1 MYKNYSSKPNSY
13 YLVQS
18 STPHLFKSYNNA
30 YLQCTGPSYTDCEN
44 SKCNEGCEKCY
55 GSTNN
60 NCLNDNSCVNNVC
73 CNYDGLYYPIKNQIN
88 SCYKN
93 ESRSIGYYLNLS
105 NSQFETCNDGSIK
118 CYDSTNINCLSATG
132 DRQSDI
138 YTCVSV
144 CESSCTY
151 RTFNESSKRVKFSC
165 FVENE
170 IILKIKLKK

>member
-1 MYKNYSSKPNSY
+1 MK
-13 YLVQS
+13 
-18 STPHLFKSYNNA
+18 
-30 YLQCTGPSYTDCEN
+30 
-44 SKCNEGCEKCY
+44 
-55 GSTNN
+55 
-60 NCLNDNSCVNNVC
+60 NDNSCLNNVC

-93 ESRSIGYYLNLS
+93 ESRSIGYYLNSS

-118 CYDSTNINCLSATG
+118 CYDSININCLSATG

-165 FVENE
+165 FVDNE
-170 IILKIKLKK
+170 IYIENNIEEVKEEATNFLIA